1 MHSFFLHASN
11 SILPYWKSQQKQH
24 FDLSVF
30 LPSSW
35 TSWARIS
42 NTKNYACAF
51 TFLPKKLIALHSL
64 PSHPRTPRQ
73 RLMAIYIQTDR
84 RVRTLYIYSYLTY
97 IDIYYDIQKTYGK
110 KYISILYGI
119 VNNRVKILF
128 SCVTGIILSW
138 QQATSTVHIYRSSY
152 KSMLCLVDLED
163 LSVLS
168 WAHNCKRN

>member
-1 MHSFFLHASN
+1 MFTLNRFVHSFFLHASN
-11 SILPYWKSQQKQH
+11 SILPYWKSQQKQQ

-51 TFLPKKLIALHSL
+51 TFLPKKLITLHSL

-84 RVRTLYIYSYLTY
+84 RVRTLYIYSWITY
-97 IDIYYDIQKTYGK
+97 IDVYYDIQKHTERNIFRYFMAL
-110 KYISILYGI
+110 SITGLKFYFLASQG
-119 VNNRVKILF
+119 LF
-128 SCVTGIILSW
+128 YHDYK
-138 QQATSTVHIYRSSY
+138 QPSTVLYTYIGHLISPCY
-152 KSMLCLVDLED
+152 V
-163 LSVLS
+163 
-168 WAHNCKRN
+168 

>member
-1 MHSFFLHASN
+1 MPQTVFCPIENRSKNN
-11 SILPYWKSQQKQH
+11 SSTYRYFCHQVELVGPVLAIP
-24 FDLSVF
+24 
-30 LPSSW
+30 
-35 TSWARIS
+35 
-42 NTKNYACAF
+42 KNYACAF

-128 SCVTGIILSW
+128 SCVTGIFLS
-138 QQATSTVHIYRSSY
+138 
-152 KSMLCLVDLED
+152 
-163 LSVLS
+163 
-168 WAHNCKRN
+168 